1 MSYKIVISK
10 LAQKEIKDLPKTE
23 LSKVVNKIYQ
33 LADNPRPEGC
43 KKLQGS
49 SEDLWRI
56 RSGDYRIIYCLD
68 DTIRIVDVR
77 RVAHRKEVYK

>member
-1 MSYKIVISK
+1 MSYKIVVSK

-23 LSKVVNKIYQ
+23 LPKIVTKINQ
-33 LADNPRPEGC
+33 LADNPRPDGC

-56 RSGDYRIIYCLD
+56 RSGDYRIIYCVD
-68 DTIRIVDVR
+68 EIIRIVDVR
-77 RVAHRKEVYK
+77 RIAHRKDVYR